1 MKKILFILG
10 TRPEAIKLAPV
21 IKILKSTQGYKV
33 QVMITG
39 QHKEMLIQILD
50 IFNDKPDFDL
60 NLMSKNQ
67 SLDNITSKILTGC
80 LDIFLKKNKPDLI
93 FVQGDTTT
101 TFASSLSAFY
111 HKIPIAHVEAGL
123 EQATLFSISRRTNRK
138 MTSTLATFHFTPTMS
153 ASKNLIDEG
162 INKNKIL
169 VTGNT
174 VIDSLLIA
182 SKKIDSNLN
191 FYENHFKKYNI
202 DFRLKKTILV
212 TGHRRESFGGG
223 FENICKALAKISI
236 ENDVQLIY
244 PVHLNPNVQ
253 KPVYE
258 VLGSLDNIFLIPPQD
273 YLSFIFLMKNSYL
286 ILSDSGGVQE
296 EAPSLGKPVLVMREN
311 TERPEGVEFG
321 TAKLVGTN
329 YDKISTETKKLINN
343 PVEYKKMSKAGSPY
357 GDGNASENIIRYLD
371 KNLQLYT

>member
-1 MKKILFILG
+1 
-10 TRPEAIKLAPV
+10 
-21 IKILKSTQGYKV
+21 
-33 QVMITG
+33 MITG

-50 IFNDKPDFDL
+50 VFNIKPDFDL

-67 SLDNITSKILTGC
+67 SLDNITSKILIGC
-80 LDIFLKKNKPDLI
+80 LDIFKKNKPDLI

-123 EQATLFSISRRTNRK
+123 RTGNIYSPFPEEANRK
-138 MTSTLATFHFTPTMS
+138 MTSTLATFHFTPTVN
-153 ASKNLIDEG
+153 AYKNLIDEG
-162 INKNKIL
+162 INKKKIL

-182 SKKIDSNLN
+182 SKKIDFNLN
-191 FYENHFKKYNI
+191 FYENHFKKKYNI
-202 DFRLKKTILV
+202 DFRPKKTILV
-212 TGHRRESFGGG
+212 TGHRRESFGSG

-253 KPVYE
+253 KPVYK

-321 TAKLVGTN
+321 SAKLVGTN

-357 GDGNASENIIRYLD
+357 GDGSASENIIRYLD
-371 KNLQLYT
+371 KNL